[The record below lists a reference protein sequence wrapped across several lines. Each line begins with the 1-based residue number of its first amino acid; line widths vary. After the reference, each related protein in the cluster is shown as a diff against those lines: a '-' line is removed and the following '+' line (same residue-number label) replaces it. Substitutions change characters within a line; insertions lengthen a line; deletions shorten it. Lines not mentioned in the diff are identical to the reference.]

1 MTAGT
6 IWQIVGVS
14 FSVLFL
20 AADAAFLRWAWK
32 QRGAHIDGQVGD
44 SDG

>member
-6 IWQIVGVS
+6 IWSIIGVT

-20 AADAAFLRWAWK
+20 AADAAFLRWAWSE
-32 QRGAHIDGQVGD
+32 QFDGSPD
-44 SDG
+44 A